1 MSRPKTRNF
10 LILCHLLLA
19 GLLAPLF
26 FLVAITGG
34 LYLYGNKGETVETAL
49 TIPAGTVIV
58 QDAPDIENTVR
69 SILAANDLKI
79 DFEYLRMRPGSITTR
94 PTSTDFV
101 SLSEEDGVWSATLNQ
116 PNLQYRMME
125 LHKGHGPQAFKIYQM
140 FAAIALFLIVVG
152 GLLVGLMA
160 PAYRRKTLGSF
171 AVGTLA
177 FILLA
182 WVI

>member
-26 FLVAITGG
+26 ILVAITGG

-58 QDAPDIENTVR
+58 ADAPDVEDTVR
-69 SILAANDLKI
+69 SILAANDLDS
-79 DFEYLRMRPGSITTR
+79 DFEYLRTGSGSITTR

-101 SLSEEDGVWSATLNQ
+101 SFSEVDGVWSATLNE

-140 FAAIALFLIVVG
+140 IAAIALFLIVIG
-152 GLLVGLMA
+152 GLAVGLLA
-160 PAYRRKTLGSF
+160 PAYRGKTIASA